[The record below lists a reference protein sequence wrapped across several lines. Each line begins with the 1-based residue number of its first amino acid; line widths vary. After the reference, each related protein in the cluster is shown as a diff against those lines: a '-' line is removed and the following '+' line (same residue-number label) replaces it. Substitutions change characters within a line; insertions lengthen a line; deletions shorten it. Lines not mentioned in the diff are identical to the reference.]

1 MEIKPPQPHQK
12 RGIAK
17 NKKIIINSETQ

>member
-1 MEIKPPQPHQK
+1 MEIMPPHPHQK